1 MSLSLLISNVKVT
14 GSNVLYSANFTGIGG
29 AQVFVSGNQIFISG
43 GAGGTAGTGGGI
55 TQGQLDALSGFTT
68 GISGALQT
76 QISSSSAGVSNV
88 NGLSGALTL
97 IGGGGIQINTSGQ
110 TIYITGKNLATSGDI
125 IGLSG
130 WTNNTFSTIITT
142 NLISGNLIQT
152 GVQLV
157 NAINSLSGYVTGLPV
172 NFSGYITTGDADI
185 RYYPLGTN
193 PSGYITAD
201 ELSFTDVYYFNSQ
214 NADISGFK
222 YMTRSIPT
230 GENPVTGTFTIT
242 SNNQYLTGFINKTGE
257 PGLNGLLQGVDAV
270 AILANI
276 TASNARETT
285 LYYKLLVY
293 DGNTSREI
301 NSSYTSAFLQTSLN
315 RYILGT
321 IITGLNITPTDRTEI
336 QFYATRGS
344 SGPDATV
351 KLVFGGDTVARH
363 AIPLTNDVLINTYY
377 LNTNPSG
384 FITSGQTGQF
394 YPASNPQGYVT
405 SGDLALT
412 GSQSWNA
419 ANNNGINLSGNL
431 TQSGIILVNKDILI
445 SGILTTGITNTGALL
460 SAAINSLSGYV
471 DNTVVHRTG
480 NELVSGAKRFQISS
494 SSGFYISSGARTLF
508 SVTPTSTIISL
519 VNGNSVFD
527 SAQTL
532 LWDTSF
538 NPSIDWNSRYAQDV
552 NAAIVLDWANKF
564 LADASGL
571 TSVSWQNR
579 KLSAGGATTT
589 VLDWGTKEILG
600 EWITTTTGV
609 QSGSLVNFY
618 RISGLSGVLVSNYT
632 ALNTGLS
639 GFLINLINASSAG
652 VASINGASGV
662 LTIGGAT
669 NISVTTVGQNITISG
684 DTGDYALFAQKTAL
698 TTTGQTLYNLILG
711 VSGTSAPSTGVS
723 NINGLTG
730 AITLVGKG
738 NVAISVQNQTINISG
753 IASPS
758 LPFIFNTYSFGSGEA
773 SNQFIPFGNNFS
785 INPSVVG
792 NLINDSG
799 DPILACHIS
808 GINTSGFYLNFSDT
822 LNTNNYLYKYYAT
835 TGTGYFDIGGGST
848 PTSSSVYSPKIVTNN
863 YGLTSSDDVVVF
875 NKIAGITG
883 TLPIANGG
891 GKLYIIKNINVGS
904 LLITGNGLDTIDGQ
918 INQTLAQWGKLSVVD
933 YVVNKWII
941 V

>member
-14 GSNVLYSANFTGIGG
+14 GSNVVYNANFTGIGG
-29 AQVFVSGNQIFISG
+29 AQVFISGNQIFISG
-43 GAGGTAGTGGGI
+43 GAGGTVGTGGGI

-76 QISSSSAGVSNV
+76 QISSSSAGVSNI
-88 NGLSGALTL
+88 NGASGALTL
-97 IGGGGIQINTSGQ
+97 IGGGGIQINISGQ

-125 IGLSG
+125 TGLSG
-130 WTNNTFSTIITT
+130 WANNTFSTITTT

-152 GVQLV
+152 GIQLT
-157 NAINSLSGYVTGLPV
+157 NTINSLSGYVTGLPV
-172 NFSGYITTGDADI
+172 NFSGYITTGSADI
-185 RYYPLGTN
+185 RYYPLSTN
-193 PSGYITAD
+193 PSGYI
-201 ELSFTDVYYFNSQ
+201 
-214 NADISGFK
+214 
-222 YMTRSIPT
+222 
-230 GENPVTGTFTIT
+230 
-242 SNNQYLTGFINKTGE
+242 
-257 PGLNGLLQGVDAV
+257 
-270 AILANI
+270 
-276 TASNARETT
+276 
-285 LYYKLLVY
+285 
-293 DGNTSREI
+293 NT
-301 NSSYTSAFLQTSLN
+301 
-315 RYILGT
+315 
-321 IITGLNITPTDRTEI
+321 
-336 QFYATRGS
+336 
-344 SGPDATV
+344 
-351 KLVFGGDTVARH
+351 
-363 AIPLTNDVLINTYY
+363 
-377 LNTNPSG
+377 
-384 FITSGQTGQF
+384 GQTGQF
-394 YPASNPQGYVT
+394 YPASNPQQYTT
-405 SGDLALT
+405 SGNLTLTGQILQGKIDLLSGNLINTGVALYNLITGLSGQNVLNYATIVNLAST

-431 TQSGIILVNKDILI
+431 TQTGIQLNNSIVLV
-445 SGILTTGITNTGALL
+445 SGILTTGLTNTGVLL
-460 SAAINSLSGYV
+460 SASISSLSGYL
-471 DNTVVHRTG
+471 DNIVVHRTG
-480 NELVSGAKRFQISS
+480 NELISGAKRFQISS

-639 GFLINLINASSAG
+639 GYLINLINASSAG

-773 SNQFIPFGNNFS
+773 SNQFIPFGNNFL
-785 INPSVVG
+785 ITPSVVG
-792 NLINDSG
+792 NLVNNSG
-799 DPILACHIS
+799 DPILGCHIS

-835 TGTGYFDIGGGST
+835 TGTGYFELGGGST
-848 PTSSSVYSPKIVTNN
+848 PTSSSVYSPRVVNINYSLSTN
-863 YGLTSSDDVVVF
+863 DDVVVF
-875 NKIAGITG
+875 DKIAGITG
-883 TLPIANGG
+883 TLPAANGG

-904 LLITGNGLDTIDGQ
+904 LLITGNNLDTIDGQ
-918 INQTLAQWGKLSVVD
+918 INQTVAQWGKLSVVD
-933 YVVNKWII
+933 YIANKWVI